1 MWGDNMKFAEIKY
14 SEREQNIIFNRF
26 NSVFNPYTTEDEAVL
41 GAEGYIVKLNLS
53 RNADEKSRKRA
64 DDKVRSFLNEKG
76 VISIVGEQFEGVY
89 TSRGK
94 TIMAL
99 LALNRI
105 KTTDEVVIIGG
116 DKDLTETLLCVLCP
130 NVNYLSLLTDES
142 YKYVETVQYFF
153 KEFGINIQLIN
164 RFKHENFKN
173 ADVVVNCALR
183 SENYD
188 YLLKNGCLYYDL
200 ANDEKRLRHIRK
212 IRNDI
217 RIVNTVV
224 IKNGGTEI
232 SSEKAECAMYAVN
245 NDFKR
250 LADGNINCREK
261 LILIENI
268 GLSPL
273 TSL

>member
-41 GAEGYIVKLNLS
+41 GVEGYIVKLNLS

-64 DDKVRSFLNEKG
+64 VDKVRSFLNEKG

-142 YKYVETVQYFF
+142 YKYVDTVQYFF

-217 RIVNTVV
+217 RIVNSVV

-232 SSEKAECAMYAVN
+232 SSEKAECVMYAVN
-245 NDFKR
+245 NDFKG